1 MRGLIRPEGIDAV
14 HGEKLNEPRAGAMDP
29 ALDRSYRA
37 LADGGG
43 LLVGEAR
50 RADENERFALVR
62 QELRER
68 PADRFVPGS
77 NESIFVMAR
86 SKVSCTRS
94 SARSTLRLSEIANAR
109 KLGTAASMAS
119 RTDG

>member
-1 MRGLIRPEGIDAV
+1 MRRLIRTEGIDAV
-14 HGEKLNEPRAGAMDP
+14 HGEKLNEPRAGTMDP

-50 RADENERFALVR
+50 RADENERFALAR

-68 PADRFVPGS
+68 PADFLEFQSAVLLGRRFQATDVTAVG
-77 NESIFVMAR
+77 V
-86 SKVSCTRS
+86 
-94 SARSTLRLSEIANAR
+94 LRLRGDACGIPN
-109 KLGTAASMAS
+109 GT
-119 RTDG
+119 GCGGW

>member
-1 MRGLIRPEGIDAV
+1 
-14 HGEKLNEPRAGAMDP
+14 MDP

-68 PADRFVPGS
+68 PADFLEFQSAVLLGRRFQATDVTAVGV
-77 NESIFVMAR
+77 FDFA
-86 SKVSCTRS
+86 
-94 SARSTLRLSEIANAR
+94 ATLAVFRAEQVAE
-109 KLGTAASMAS
+109 
-119 RTDG
+119 DGEEPRG